1 MDADYGGWLQGG
13 ITVALAL
20 GAAILLLRLGTVA
33 FERVA
38 PHDAEA
44 VPLMR
49 VGGIG
54 AGLALGAALL
64 LASPDPGI
72 FLPGRVFLGE
82 APWDSPLATLLAGH
96 ALPRSGTMARLLGAM
111 GGGGGLAAIAGW
123 IAWAGLVL
131 GAVMAVRLWHGPER
145 ARAFAAFLL
154 LAVHWAAFVLLG
166 AHVAAW
172 LTARMGFWVFA
183 LLLLLF
189 QRHRYARRPAH

>member
-1 MDADYGGWLQGG
+1 MDADFGGWLQGG

-20 GAAILLLRLGTVA
+20 AAALLLLRLGTVA

-54 AGLALGAALL
+54 AGLALGVALL
-64 LASPDPGI
+64 LAAPDPAI
-72 FLPGRVFLGE
+72 FLPGRVFLAE
-82 APWDSPLATLLAGH
+82 APWNEPLAALLAGQ
-96 ALPRSGTMARLLGAM
+96 ALPGAGTMARLLGAM
-111 GGGGGLAAIAGW
+111 GGGGGIAAIAGW
-123 IAWAGLVL
+123 VAWAGLVL
-131 GAVMAVRLWHGPER
+131 GGVMAVRLWHGPER

-172 LTARMGFWVFA
+172 LVAQMGFWVFA

-189 QRHRYARRPAH
+189 QHHRYTRRPAH